1 MKFIWNDIKW
11 LCIYTYLCIYDG
23 RSTKGKTTTM
33 SIFIDFPRFFRQSTI
48 GRSLGFPS
56 WNSIGRGQ
64 ATNQVS
70 TSHGTQ
76 NWGLEMGSSVHQISW
91 FFWGG
96 NVFFV
101 GSFWLRLGFFRTF
114 RLPLIHLQKWKVG
127 KYEDDTR
134 WYEWSFQTCLLSRVE
149 HSNCKLLSP

>member
-1 MKFIWNDIKW
+1 MILNDCVYIH
-11 LCIYTYLCIYDG
+11 IYTYMMGGQLKVKQPPCQL
-23 RSTKGKTTTM
+23 S
-33 SIFIDFPRFFRQSTI
+33 SIFRGFSVNPPWVVP
-48 GRSLGFPS
+48 LGFPS

-91 FFWGG
+91 FFLGG
-96 NVFFV
+96 ECFFR
-101 GSFWLRLGFFRTF
+101 GELWLRLGFFRTF

-127 KYEDDTR
+127 KYEDDTS
-134 WYEWSFQTCLLSRVE
+134 EAKTCLLSRVE
-149 HSNCKLLSP
+149 HSKCKLLSP